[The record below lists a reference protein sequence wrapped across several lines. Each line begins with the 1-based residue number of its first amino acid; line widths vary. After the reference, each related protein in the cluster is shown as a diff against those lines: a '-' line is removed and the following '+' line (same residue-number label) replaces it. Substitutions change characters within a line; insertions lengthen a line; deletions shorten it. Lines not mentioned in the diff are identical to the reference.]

1 MKCPRR
7 AMCGIRATDQRPD
20 RPPDA
25 MECLKEES
33 RFSRRAKNGLAGER
47 GGTPA
52 AGARGKGRKRNAC
65 DLHATHSALR
75 MNVRDR
81 ALF

>member
-1 MKCPRR
+1 MCPRGALR
-7 AMCGIRATDQRPD
+7 GIRATDRRRD

-25 MECLKEES
+25 MQCLKEES
-33 RFSRRAKNGLAGER
+33 RCSRREKNGVAGEW
-47 GGTPA
+47 GLIQA